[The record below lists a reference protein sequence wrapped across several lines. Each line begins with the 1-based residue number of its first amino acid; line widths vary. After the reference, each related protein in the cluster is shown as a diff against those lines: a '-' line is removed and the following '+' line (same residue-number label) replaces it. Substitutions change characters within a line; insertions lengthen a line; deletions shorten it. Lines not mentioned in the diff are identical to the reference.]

1 MKKSISINLGGRA
14 FLITEDA
21 YNSLEDYLSSL
32 ATTFKGHDS
41 ADEIVADIEAR
52 ISELCEKRLA
62 QSHGDTIDIDL
73 VNEMINR
80 MGKPEAMIDEDSE
93 ENTSE
98 PSNNES
104 NEKADTKKCGESI
117 FENMQLN
124 KKFYLDTENRIVGG
138 VISGLAAYIKSDVTL
153 LRIIALVAIIAT
165 GYIGIISYLVVWCIS
180 PVAGNTSEKLRMQ
193 GIEPTPENIADKI
206 TNEKPSNEKKND
218 TPLEKEKGNITR
230 IALLVA
236 AIAICIYVFS
246 TTFFRIHIDGSTIN
260 GTIILSLIL
269 LIAFFVQKA
278 NIPSLLKTILLI
290 AITFF
295 ALTSIF
301 VMIMNIL

>member
-104 NEKADTKKCGESI
+104 NEKAE
-117 FENMQLN
+117 
-124 KKFYLDTENRIVGG
+124 
-138 VISGLAAYIKSDVTL
+138 
-153 LRIIALVAIIAT
+153 
-165 GYIGIISYLVVWCIS
+165 CI
-180 PVAGNTSEKLRMQ
+180 
-193 GIEPTPENIADKI
+193 D
-206 TNEKPSNEKKND
+206 
-218 TPLEKEKGNITR
+218 
-230 IALLVA
+230 
-236 AIAICIYVFS
+236 
-246 TTFFRIHIDGSTIN
+246 
-260 GTIILSLIL
+260 
-269 LIAFFVQKA
+269 
-278 NIPSLLKTILLI
+278 
-290 AITFF
+290 
-295 ALTSIF
+295 
-301 VMIMNIL
+301 

>member
-62 QSHGDTIDIDL
+62 QSYGDTIDIDL

-98 PSNNES
+98 PSNKES
-104 NEKADTKKCGESI
+104 NEKADTKKSGESI

-153 LRIIALVAIIAT
+153 LRIIVLVAIIAT
-165 GYIGIISYLVVWCIS
+165 GYIGIISYIVVWCIS

-230 IALLVA
+230 IALLIA
-236 AIAICIYVFS
+236 AIAIGIYVFS

-278 NIPSLLKTILLI
+278 NIPGLLKTILLI

-295 ALTSIF
+295 ALFSIF
-301 VMIMNIL
+301 IMMTRIF

>member
-1 MKKSISINLGGRA
+1 MKKSITISLGGRA
-14 FLITEDA
+14 FLITEEA

-41 ADEIVADIEAR
+41 ADEIIADIEAR

-62 QSHGDTIDIDL
+62 QSHSDIIELDL

-80 MGKPEAMIDEDSE
+80 MGKPEAMIDEENVE
-93 ENTSE
+93 EKSDTTKEECAEKSTSQ
-98 PSNNES
+98 ES
-104 NEKADTKKCGESI
+104 GGRI
-117 FENMQLN
+117 FEKMQLN
-124 KKFYLDTENRIVGG
+124 KKYYLDTDERMVGG
-138 VISGLAAYIKSDVTL
+138 VISGLAAYLNSDVTI
-153 LRIIALVAIIAT
+153 LRIIALIAIIAT
-165 GYIGIISYLVVWCIS
+165 GFIGIITYLVVWCIAPAAS
-180 PVAGNTSEKLRMQ
+180 NTSEKLRMQ

-206 TNEKPSNEKKND
+206 TNEKPENEKKSN

-230 IALLVA
+230 IALLIA
-236 AIAICIYVFS
+236 AIAIGIYVFS

-290 AITFF
+290 AITVF
-295 ALTSIF
+295 ALFSIF
-301 VMIMNIL
+301 IMMTRIF

>member
-104 NEKADTKKCGESI
+104 NEKADTKKSGESI

-230 IALLVA
+230 IALLIA
-236 AIAICIYVFS
+236 AIAIGIYVFS

-278 NIPSLLKTILLI
+278 NIPGLLKTILLI

-295 ALTSIF
+295 ALFSIF
-301 VMIMNIL
+301 IMMTRIF